1 MTTTAAAA
9 ARSGPN
15 SVRRRQPYRRPAVW
29 VRGGLDRSAAA
40 GYLVVAP
47 ERPGGRGGDLRQD
60 GRVTSDDLLGAAVSE
75 LYGADPEEFTRRRGE
90 LAATARS
97 AGEAAVARQIA
108 GLRKP
113 TRSAWMINRLVRSDP
128 DAAAGLATL
137 GEELRAAEQSGD
149 GARMRESSQARR
161 ELIATLVPRALAA
174 SGEHNPPAALRE
186 EITATF
192 SAALADPEVAEQIQ
206 HATLLRP
213 ARRVGFGTVQPPELA
228 LVPPPSAAR
237 PAARPARKTRR
248 RPRAAP
254 GAGGRRARAEADP
267 ERRRAQA
274 EAERERRRAEAEAER
289 ERRRAEAEAQR
300 ERRRARTE
308 AERALADADRT
319 AQTARQAE
327 QRQQDAFQ
335 RLEQQLTEARRLLR
349 EASAQARRAEATRR
363 RAQQA
368 LDRLAD

>member
-1 MTTTAAAA
+1 VTRRASAA
-9 ARSGPN
+9 GGT
-15 SVRRRQPYRRPAVW
+15 RPALA
-29 VRGGLDRSAAA
+29 GGH
-40 GYLVVAP
+40 
-47 ERPGGRGGDLRQD
+47 LRQD
-60 GRVTSDDLLGAAVSE
+60 GRVTSDDLLGEAVGE

-90 LAATARS
+90 LVAAARS
-97 AGEAAVARQIA
+97 AGQAAVARQIA

-128 DAAAGLATL
+128 DAVARLATL
-137 GEELRAAEQSGD
+137 GEELRAAEASGD

-161 ELIATLVPRALAA
+161 ELIATLVPRALAV

-228 LVPPPSAAR
+228 LVPPPPGAR
-237 PAARPARKTRR
+237 PASRPPRKPPAT
-248 RPRAAP
+248 AP
-254 GAGGRRARAEADP
+254 GRGRRRAEAEP
-267 ERRRAQA
+267 ERRRAKAEPERRRRAKAEPERRRAEA

-300 ERRRARTE
+300 ERRRARAE
-308 AERALADADRT
+308 AERTLAEAGRA
-319 AQTARQAE
+319 AQAARQAE
-327 QRQQDAFQ
+327 QQRQDALQ
-335 RLEQQLTEARRLLR
+335 RLDQQLTEARRRLR
-349 EASAQARRAEATRR
+349 EASAETRRAEAARR
-363 RAQQA
+363 RAQRA
-368 LDRLAD
+368 LDRLGS

>member
-1 MTTTAAAA
+1 
-9 ARSGPN
+9 
-15 SVRRRQPYRRPAVW
+15 
-29 VRGGLDRSAAA
+29 
-40 GYLVVAP
+40 
-47 ERPGGRGGDLRQD
+47 
-60 GRVTSDDLLGAAVSE
+60 VTSDDLLGAAVSE

-97 AGEAAVARQIA
+97 AREPAVARQIA

-174 SGEHNPPAALRE
+174 SGEYNPPAALRE

-237 PAARPARKTRR
+237 PAALPAGKTRA
-248 RPRAAP
+248 AAP
-254 GAGGRRARAEADP
+254 GRGRRRSQAEADP

-335 RLEQQLTEARRLLR
+335 RLERQLTEARRLLR

>member
-1 MTTTAAAA
+1 
-9 ARSGPN
+9 
-15 SVRRRQPYRRPAVW
+15 VW
-29 VRGGLDRSAAA
+29 VRGGLDRPAAA
-40 GYLVVAP
+40 GHLVVAP

-174 SGEHNPPAALRE
+174 SGEHNPHAALRE

-237 PAARPARKTRR
+237 PAARPARKTGA
-248 RPRAAP
+248 AAP
-254 GAGGRRARAEADP
+254 GRGRRRAEADPERHRAQAEADP

-308 AERALADADRT
+308 AESALADADRT

>member
-9 ARSGPN
+9 ARSSPN

-29 VRGGLDRSAAA
+29 VRGGLDRPAAA
-40 GYLVVAP
+40 GHLVVAP

-149 GARMRESSQARR
+149 GARIRESSQARR

-237 PAARPARKTRR
+237 PAARPARKTGA
-248 RPRAAP
+248 AAP
-254 GAGGRRARAEADP
+254 GRGRRRAEADP
-267 ERRRAQA
+267 ERRRARA
-274 EAERERRRAEAEAER
+274 EAERERRRAEAEAQR

-308 AERALADADRT
+308 AESALADADRT